1 MRVFILEDEDLTGQR
16 LQRFVRDY
24 NPDVV
29 IAGWAKR
36 IQDAVSWLSY
46 NEEPDLILSDIELLD
61 GNAFQLFETHPL
73 KCPIIFATAY
83 DQYLLK
89 AFQANGIAYLLK
101 PYSYEQF
108 QEAMQKYE
116 RLTMQSAPLLS
127 SKVVE
132 ELKQALQP
140 AFRQFRQ
147 RFTVKKPKG
156 IVLLQAAD
164 VSYFTAEDKLVFAF
178 TGAGVRHTLSQTLSE
193 LERTL
198 DPAAFF
204 RLNRSQ
210 IIQLPHVL
218 RLESFGKDRLAVH
231 MRGGEKALVSSASRT
246 PELRRWL
253 EG

>member
-73 KCPIIFATAY
+73 NCPIIFATAY

-210 IIQLPHVL
+210 IIQLPHAL

>member
-1 MRVFILEDEDLTGQR
+1 MRVLILEDEDLTAER
-16 LQRFVRDY
+16 LHRFIRDY
-24 NPDVV
+24 NPEAS
-29 IAGWAKR
+29 IAGWVKR
-36 IQDAVSWLSY
+36 VQDARAWLDE

-61 GNAFQLFETHPL
+61 GNAFQVFENHPL
-73 KCPIIFATAY
+73 QCPIIFATAY

-101 PYSYEQF
+101 PYDFEQF

-116 RLTMQSAPLLS
+116 RLIAQSAPPIS
-127 SKVVE
+127 TKVVE

-140 AFRQFRQ
+140 AFRQYRQ

-156 IVLLQAAD
+156 IVLLQTVD
-164 VSYFTAEDKLVFAF
+164 ISYFTAEDKLVFAF
-178 TGAGVRHTLSQTLSE
+178 TDKGERHTLSQTLSE
-193 LERTL
+193 LENNL

-210 IIQLPHVL
+210 IIQLSHVL

-231 MRGGEKALVSSASRT
+231 MKGGEKALVSSASRT